1 MIVLIGSAP
10 MGQDKD
16 LSVSGVTDIL
26 PRRGNDDS
34 ASNPLPPNSCFL
46 LPVSIFICNFV
57 LIYRQTMKVTE
68 ELIDQILEQGENGS
82 LDPSPYMESLKYLL
96 LEDEE
101 VDMTEEDHAY
111 MIFLGTICLESL
123 KRNDL
128 YKEIEDEEIL
138 FDLEDANWEALEA
151 ADGDLDDFV
160 DAIAENFPEKDLLD
174 FLAFSILPT
183 DDEEDNEEPVLSSED
198 AQILGFVRL
207 KAILDAILLPA
218 V

>member
-1 MIVLIGSAP
+1 
-10 MGQDKD
+10 
-16 LSVSGVTDIL
+16 
-26 PRRGNDDS
+26 
-34 ASNPLPPNSCFL
+34 
-46 LPVSIFICNFV
+46 
-57 LIYRQTMKVTE
+57 MKVTE

-123 KRNDL
+123 KRNGL

-138 FDLEDANWEALEA
+138 FDMEDANWEALEA

-160 DAIAENFPEKDLLD
+160 DAIAENFPENDLLD

-183 DDEEDNEEPVLSSED
+183 DDEEDNDEPVLSSED

-207 KAILDAILLPA
+207 KAVLDAVLLPA

>member
-1 MIVLIGSAP
+1 
-10 MGQDKD
+10 
-16 LSVSGVTDIL
+16 
-26 PRRGNDDS
+26 
-34 ASNPLPPNSCFL
+34 
-46 LPVSIFICNFV
+46 
-57 LIYRQTMKVTE
+57 MKVTE

-123 KRNDL
+123 KRNGL
-128 YKEIEDEEIL
+128 YKEIEDEELL
-138 FDLEDANWEALEA
+138 FDMEDANWEAFEK

-160 DAIAENFPEKDLLD
+160 DAIAADFPEKDLLD

-183 DDEEDNEEPVLSSED
+183 DDEEDDDQPVLSSED

-207 KAILDAILLPA
+207 KAMLDTVLLPA

>member
-1 MIVLIGSAP
+1 
-10 MGQDKD
+10 
-16 LSVSGVTDIL
+16 
-26 PRRGNDDS
+26 
-34 ASNPLPPNSCFL
+34 
-46 LPVSIFICNFV
+46 
-57 LIYRQTMKVTE
+57 MKVTE

-123 KRNDL
+123 KRIGL
-128 YKEIEDEEIL
+128 YKEMEDEEIL
-138 FDLEDANWEALEA
+138 FDMEDANWEALEA

-174 FLAFSILPT
+174 FLASSILPT
-183 DDEEDNEEPVLSSED
+183 DDEEDNDEPVLSSED

-207 KAILDAILLPA
+207 KAVLDTVLLPA

>member
-1 MIVLIGSAP
+1 MPYALCSLPFA
-10 MGQDKD
+10 
-16 LSVSGVTDIL
+16 LSEIISK
-26 PRRGNDDS
+26 
-34 ASNPLPPNSCFL
+34 
-46 LPVSIFICNFV
+46 FV

-101 VDMTEEDHAY
+101 VEMTEEDHAY

-123 KRNDL
+123 KRNGL

-138 FDLEDANWEALEA
+138 FDMEDANWEALEA

-183 DDEEDNEEPVLSSED
+183 DDEEDNDEPVLSSED

-207 KAILDAILLPA
+207 KAVLDTVLLPA

>member
-1 MIVLIGSAP
+1 
-10 MGQDKD
+10 
-16 LSVSGVTDIL
+16 
-26 PRRGNDDS
+26 
-34 ASNPLPPNSCFL
+34 
-46 LPVSIFICNFV
+46 
-57 LIYRQTMKVTE
+57 MKVTE

-101 VDMTEEDHAY
+101 VEMTEEDHAY
-111 MIFLGTICLESL
+111 LIFLGTICLESL

-138 FDLEDANWEALEA
+138 FDMEDTNWEAFEA

-183 DDEEDNEEPVLSSED
+183 DDEEDGDDAVLSSED

-207 KAILDAILLPA
+207 KAMLDTVLLPA